1 MEQYETKK
9 FKDSVTEYQHSMI
22 ETQKVGTV
30 LNVSQQFLIS
40 MTLIVCLVYAAN
52 LVINDDLDLGGF
64 IAINVYINQI
74 FNPLSYLG
82 QLYNGIIQSIADVQ
96 SLTDLL
102 DESSDVSDVP
112 NAEHIPIRKYDE
124 SSDSNDEN
132 NIELRTKNIVT
143 KRGVDVAFK
152 GVSFNYPSMPVDS
165 GLKDISFSVA
175 GGSTVGIVGSTGAG
189 KTTISRLLFRFY
201 DPSAGQVLIDGYD
214 IKKYSQ
220 QSVRSS
226 IGIVPQDTILFNDT
240 ILSNILYG
248 RVDSSM
254 EDVVKAATAAQLLP
268 FIMSLPDKFETR
280 VGERGLK
287 LSGGYYYYPYYYYY
301 YYN

>member
-30 LNVSQQFLIS
+30 LNVSQQFVIS
-40 MTLIVCLVYAAN
+40 ITLIVCLVYAAN

-64 IAINVYINQI
+64 VAINVYINQI

-112 NAEHIPIRKYDE
+112 NAEHIPIRNYDE
-124 SSDSNDEN
+124 SVDSNDDN
-132 NIELRTKNIVT
+132 NIELRTKNMVST
-143 KRGVDVAFK
+143 CNRGVDVAFNS
-152 GVSFNYPSMPVDS
+152 VDFAYPSQSVES
-165 GLKDISFSVA
+165 GLKGVSFSVA
-175 GGSTVGIVGSTGAG
+175 GGTTVGIVGHTGAG

-201 DPSAGQVLIDGYD
+201 DPSAGQVLIDGFD
-214 IKKYSQ
+214 IKNYSQ

-248 RVDSSM
+248 RVDASM
-254 EDVVKAATAAQLLP
+254 EDVEKAASAAQLLP
-268 FIMSLPDKFETR
+268 FIMSLKDQWQTR

-287 LSGGYYYYPYYYYY
+287 LSGGYYYHS
-301 YYN
+301 